1 MESTNTFEFKKI
13 DKLNL
18 DKYNVPPYF
27 EEIVSEFIAKL
38 VQKNPDNPYLFAL
51 NYFDEKLKEYIH
63 N

>member
-1 MESTNTFEFKKI
+1 MENTNPFEFKKE

-27 EEIVSEFIAKL
+27 EEVLSEFIAKL
-38 VQKNPDNPYLFAL
+38 VKTHPDNPYLFAV
-51 NYFDEKLKEYIH
+51 NYFDDKLKEH